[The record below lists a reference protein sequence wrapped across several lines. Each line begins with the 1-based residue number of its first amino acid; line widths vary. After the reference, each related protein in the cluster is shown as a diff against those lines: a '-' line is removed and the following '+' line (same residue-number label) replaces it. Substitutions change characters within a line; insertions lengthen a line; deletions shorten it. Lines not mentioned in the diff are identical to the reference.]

1 MGGFLIVNLLL
12 IGLAIYFGWA
22 FAKSNIKIWILIAF
36 IYFCWSILNLERVKW
51 AYYIEQEFGETRIK
65 VEFRD

>member
-1 MGGFLIVNLLL
+1 MIVILTNFLLL
-12 IGLAIYFGWA
+12 GLALYFA
-22 FAKSNIKIWILIAF
+22 NILAKSNLKTWIVIAF
-36 IYFCWSILNLERVKW
+36 IYFCWSVINLERIKW

>member
-1 MGGFLIVNLLL
+1 MTSILINFILL
-12 IGLAIYFGWA
+12 GLALYFA
-22 FAKSNIKIWILIAF
+22 NIFAKSNLKTWVVIAF
-36 IYFCWSILNLERVKW
+36 IYFCWSMLNLERVKW

>member
-1 MGGFLIVNLLL
+1 MTLMLINLILL
-12 IGLAIYFGWA
+12 GLTLYFA
-22 FAKSNIKIWILIAF
+22 NVLAKSNLKTWVVIAF
-36 IYFCWSILNLERVKW
+36 IYFCWSIINIERIKW

>member
-1 MGGFLIVNLLL
+1 MTLILINLLL
-12 IGLAIYFGWA
+12 LGLTLYFA
-22 FAKSNIKIWILIAF
+22 DVLAKSNLKTWVVLAF
-36 IYFCWSILNLERVKW
+36 IYFCWSIINLERVKW

>member
-1 MGGFLIVNLLL
+1 MTLILINLIIL
-12 IGLAIYFGWA
+12 GLTLYFA
-22 FAKSNIKIWILIAF
+22 DVLAKSNLKTWVVIAF
-36 IYFCWSILNLERVKW
+36 IYFCWSIINLERVKW

>member
-12 IGLAIYFGWA
+12 IGLATYFGWV

-51 AYYIEQEFGETRIK
+51 VTYMEQELGNLKVK
-65 VEFRD
+65 VEFTD

>member
-1 MGGFLIVNLLL
+1 MGEFLIVNLLL
-12 IGLAIYFGWA
+12 IGLAIYFA
-22 FAKSNIKIWILIAF
+22 NVLAKSNLKTWVVIAF
-36 IYFCWSILNLERVKW
+36 IYFCWSIINIERIKW

>member
-1 MGGFLIVNLLL
+1 MLINLILL
-12 IGLAIYFGWA
+12 GLTLYFA
-22 FAKSNIKIWILIAF
+22 DVLAKSNLKTWVVIAF
-36 IYFCWSILNLERVKW
+36 IYFCWSIINLERVKW

>member
-12 IGLAIYFGWA
+12 IGLATYFGWV

-36 IYFCWSILNLERVKW
+36 IYFCWSIINIERIKW